1 MPVLNLEKPGRF
13 KKGGTAMKK
22 PVAKKKGGT
31 TAKYYY
37 SDAQP
42 SPRENKGD
50 EITRDNERFL
60 AGKIA
65 NEVMKLFVDPETKKQ
80 IGRIQYP

>member
-31 TAKYYY
+31 TAKSDYY

-42 SPRENKGD
+42 SPGENK
-50 EITRDNERFL
+50 RR
-60 AGKIA
+60 
-65 NEVMKLFVDPETKKQ
+65 
-80 IGRIQYP
+80 